1 MAIKVKQNGKWTSI
15 YGTTDFQTNTPLG
28 LDTTLTKPKYAAEA
42 RAVGKK
48 IGDLT
53 NLNTIDKKSLVNAI
67 NEVAIN
73 AGAGASL
80 FTVNI
85 DMGTK
90 TANYSKNE
98 IAAMVEENK
107 LIMAVT
113 TFGKV
118 ASFLFVGIHD
128 TLEEV
133 AVFAHTEVK
142 SDNTVVTTFYRI
154 YENKRVVIREMPHT
168 NPIDLITAT
177 EGQIARVK
185 TIDGNGHPMTWEAF
199 DMTQAD
205 NGVLIIRVSGNSS
218 THTLEQISNA
228 IALGQYVFALY
239 ADKYIPLYS
248 INNTVAIFHLA
259 SIQEE
264 SNGLTISIDKDG
276 AALITSTNIANL
288 NYIPSPTT
296 ATIGQTIAVTS
307 VNEDGAPLTWGA
319 VNFPEAKD
327 YEIPSFDLI
336 TQTEEEQTPEVALMS
351 IAETDTTASSALAI
365 KPNSA
370 PCVVETDTSNITLAL
385 ARGPINIKFQYIIN
399 DTTTLTTSAIINP
412 IFFQEKNMFMAG
424 LVDYVNNMPCFVF
437 FTFEQNKITGQ
448 AKTLNE
454 EISLDTTLTKEGQ
467 AAEAKAVGEKL
478 LAFEGQIKEV
488 IPETQ
493 ASDAGKYLTPN
504 SENKL
509 EWKQFPIATEE
520 IRGVIQPHSKTEDMT
535 NPVGIDS
542 EGRLWVAAT
551 EVKVDSTLTKEGQ
564 AADAKATGEAINK
577 ILPAYTA
584 ANYRQYLTPNN
595 TGALEWTNLLL
606 ATKEYA
612 GAVHPEEKTASMTTP
627 VGIDAEGKLWVE
639 ATKVNVDKTL
649 SQDGFAADAKVVGDR
664 FNELFPEYDSVL
676 HKEYHLI
683 PNKEATQLVWE
694 KLPTATLENLG
705 IVKLDKTF
713 TTEGAAAEAKALGLK
728 LEELANRGGTFI
740 VEYDDESKVLNK
752 TFEEIVEAIN
762 NKFAVFIHYHTIYLP
777 LIQQITNLLTFGIS
791 SSAYMFMRITVN
803 AENVVT
809 IDGDTL
815 EIATKDKAGLVQ
827 PEAKSESMTYP
838 VGIDTEGKLWTEGV
852 ELDTTVEEEGKAAD
866 AAAVRAEL
874 DNLLKLINNLN
885 AQIQTGG
892 LIVED
897 DDAGNVVVI
906 SLPPSWVL
914 YDDNNGNV
922 TITSGLAI
930 LPNVD
935 DSNEGQFMRVIN
947 GQWDVASIDTAENI
961 EF

>member
-15 YGTTDFQTNTPLG
+15 YGTTDFQNNTPLG

-42 RAVGKK
+42 KAVGKK

-53 NLNTIDKKSLVNAI
+53 NLSTIDKKSLVNAI

-85 DMGTK
+85 DMGTR
-90 TANYSKNE
+90 TANYGKNE
-98 IAAMVEENK
+98 IAAMVGENK

-118 ASFLFVGIHD
+118 ASFLFVGLHD

-185 TIDGNGHPMTWEAF
+185 QVDGNGHPMAWEAF
-199 DMTQAD
+199 DMAEAD
-205 NGVLIIRVSGNSS
+205 NGVLIIRISGNSS

-228 IALGQYVFALY
+228 ISLGQYVFALY
-239 ADKYIPLYS
+239 SNKYIPLYS
-248 INNTVAIFHLA
+248 INNTAAIFHLA

-288 NYIPSPTT
+288 NYIPSPAT
-296 ATIGQTIAVTS
+296 AAIGQTIAVTS
-307 VNEDGAPLTWGA
+307 VNEDGSPLTWGA

-336 TQTEEEQTPEVALMS
+336 TQLEEQQNPEVALMTIEEPD
-351 IAETDTTASSALAI
+351 IAASSVLAIEPNANPCIIEVDTT
-365 KPNSA
+365 
-370 PCVVETDTSNITLAL
+370 NIILAL

-478 LAFEGQIKEV
+478 TAFENQIKEV
-488 IPETQ
+488 IPATEAT
-493 ASDAGKYLTPN
+493 DAGKYLTPN
-504 SENKL
+504 SDNEL

-520 IRGVIQPHSKTEDMT
+520 VRGVIQPHAKTEAMT
-535 NPVGIDS
+535 NPVGID
-542 EGRLWVAAT
+542 ELGRLWVAAT
-551 EVKVDSTLTKEGQ
+551 EIKVDTTLAQEGY
-564 AADAKATGEAINK
+564 AADAKATGDAINK

-584 ANYRQYLTPNN
+584 ANLRQYLTPNN
-595 TGALEWTNLLL
+595 EGSLIWASLHL

-612 GAVHPEEKTASMTTP
+612 GVVHPEEKTDSMTTP
-627 VGIDAEGKLWVE
+627 VGVDASGKLWVE
-639 ATKVNVDKTL
+639 ATKVDIDTTL
-649 SQDGFAADAKVVGDR
+649 TKEGTAADAKAVGEALKAIDTVSGKAYII
-664 FNELFPEYDSVL
+664 NYDL
-676 HKEYHLI
+676 TTE
-683 PNKEATQLVWE
+683 T
-694 KLPTATLENLG
+694 
-705 IVKLDKTF
+705 LDKT
-713 TTEGAAAEAKALGLK
+713 
-728 LEELANRGGTFI
+728 
-740 VEYDDESKVLNK
+740 YD
-752 TFEEIVEAIN
+752 EIVAAVDNGCIAIL
-762 NKFAVFIHYHTIYLP
+762 KYHTLLLH
-777 LIQQITNLLTFGIS
+777 LIQKVPGFLSFSASSGKIGLMITLTE
-791 SSAYMFMRITVN
+791 
-803 AENVVT
+803 ENVITISDVT
-809 IDGDTL
+809 L
-815 EIATKDKAGLVQ
+815 KIATEDAAGLVQ
-827 PEAKSESMTYP
+827 PLAKTEDMITP
-838 VGIDTEGKLWTEGV
+838 IGIDETGKLWSKAAEVDNTITQEGQ
-852 ELDTTVEEEGKAAD
+852 AAD
-866 AAAVRAEL
+866 AAAVRTEL
-874 DNLLKLINNLN
+874 NNLLTLINNLN

-892 LIVED
+892 LIVDD
-897 DDAGNVVVI
+897 DDAGNVVII

-914 YDDNNGNV
+914 YDDNNGNI